1 MTVESAHLEGA
12 LADRDAW
19 TAQRCSVDAALGV
32 VGTRSAMLIMREA
45 YYGAHKF
52 DEFAR
57 RVGITDAVTAT
68 RLKHLSTAGL
78 LRREPYREPGQRT
91 RYEYHLTAMGRDLLP
106 ALLALMQWGDQY
118 LSGPAGGPLAV
129 RHSGCGAAAHVR
141 VTCTEGH
148 EVPLSELSIS
158 PARSRRRPRRG
169 HDQRGPDVDR

>member
-1 MTVESAHLEGA
+1 MAVEPAHLEGA

-19 TAQRCSVDAALGV
+19 VAERCSVDRALGV

-68 RLKHLSTAGL
+68 RLKHLCAAGL

-106 ALLALMQWGDQY
+106 ALLALMQWGDRY
-118 LSGPAGGPLAV
+118 LSGPTGGPLTV
-129 RHSGCGAAAHVR
+129 RHSGCGADAHVH
-141 VTCTEGH
+141 VTCAEGH
-148 EVPLSELSIS
+148 EVALSDLSIS
-158 PARSRRRPRRG
+158 SATSRRG
-169 HDQRGPDVDR
+169 

>member
-1 MTVESAHLEGA
+1 MRVEPAHLEGA

-19 TAQRCSVDAALGV
+19 TAERCSVDRALGV

-68 RLKHLSTAGL
+68 RLKHLCTAGL
-78 LRREPYREPGQRT
+78 LRREPYQEPGQRT
-91 RYEYHLTAMGRDLLP
+91 RDEYHLTAMGRDLVP

-118 LSGPAGGPLAV
+118 LSGASGGPLAV
-129 RHSGCGAAAHVR
+129 RHTGCGADAQVR

-148 EVPLSELSIS
+148 DVRLSELSIS
-158 PARSRRRPRRG
+158 AARSRRRR
-169 HDQRGPDVDR
+169 

>member
-1 MTVESAHLEGA
+1 MTLQPAHLEGA

-19 TAQRCSVDAALGV
+19 TAERCSVDRALSV

-52 DEFAR
+52 DEFTR
-57 RVGITDAVTAT
+57 RVAITDAVTAT
-68 RLKHLSTAGL
+68 RLKHLCTAGL
-78 LRREPYREPGQRT
+78 LRREPYQEPGQRT
-91 RYEYHLTAMGRDLLP
+91 RYEYHLTEMGRDLVP

-129 RHSGCGAAAHVR
+129 RHIGCGAEARVS

-148 EVPLSELSIS
+148 PVPLSELTIS
-158 PARSRRRPRRG
+158 TAPSRRPR
-169 HDQRGPDVDR
+169 